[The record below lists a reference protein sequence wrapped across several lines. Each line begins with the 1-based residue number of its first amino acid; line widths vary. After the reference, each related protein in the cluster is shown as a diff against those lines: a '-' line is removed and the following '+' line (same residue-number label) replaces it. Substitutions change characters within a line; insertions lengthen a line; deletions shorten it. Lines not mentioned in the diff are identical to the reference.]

1 MECYYWKA
9 KISYF
14 ILDNIAGQMKLV
26 GSISIHRPFGR
37 VGKIYL
43 TNQNFKQ
50 SDHCTILVNWPGF
63 LYNPCLDLTNF
74 YEIGQ
79 VITSN
84 AHFQWKHCILTFFFE
99 FENLTNQ
106 RE

>member
-9 KISYF
+9 KISNF
-14 ILDNIAGQMKLV
+14 LLDNIAAGQMKLV
-26 GSISIHRPFGR
+26 GSISIHRLFGR

-43 TNQNFKQ
+43 TNQNVKQ
-50 SDHCTILVNWPGF
+50 PDHCTILVDWPGF
-63 LYNPCLDLTNF
+63 LYIPCLDLTNS

-84 AHFQWKHCILTFFFE
+84 AHFQWKHCILTNFL
-99 FENLTNQ
+99 NLRT
-106 RE
+106 